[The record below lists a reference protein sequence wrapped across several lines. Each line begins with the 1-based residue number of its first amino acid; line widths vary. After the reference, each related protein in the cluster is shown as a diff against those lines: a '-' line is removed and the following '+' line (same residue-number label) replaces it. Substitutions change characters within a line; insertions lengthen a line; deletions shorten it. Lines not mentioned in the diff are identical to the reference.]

1 MTTTSKYS
9 IIGGVLLLL
18 FLNISL
24 TVVGTKLF
32 LDELEEIGDFETA
45 LAEFFTAWHSLL
57 FLTLWAFAFTLLN
70 TECKRWK
77 IDANGL
83 SSSPFLFPFL
93 KRHYA
98 WKDFD
103 FYMITEEYTRKESH
117 EAIWLIK
124 DRKLKARIS
133 SFYYSN
139 YEELKSAIP
148 ISYKGKLVQPPLL
161 QFLCLFGVRI
171 PLKSIQGK
179 NGQKL

>member
-24 TVVGTKLF
+24 AVVGAKLF
-32 LDELEEIGDFETA
+32 LDELEEIGNFETA
-45 LAEFFTAWHSLL
+45 LAEFFTAWPSLL
-57 FLTLWAFAFTLLN
+57 FLALWAFTFTLLN
-70 TECKRWK
+70 TECKHWK
-77 IDANGL
+77 MDSKGL
-83 SSSPFLFPFL
+83 TSSPFLFPFL
-93 KRHYA
+93 TRHYT

-103 FYMITEEYTRKESH
+103 FYMIAEEYTRKESH

-124 DRKLKARIS
+124 DRKLKVRIS

-139 YEELKSAIP
+139 YEELKSALHLDD
-148 ISYKGKLVQPPLL
+148 KGLLVQAPLL

-171 PLKSIQGK
+171 PLKSDKG
-179 NGQKL
+179 